1 MIFNNKYEYVSNISS
16 GEFGKVVKINYNNKF
31 YALKIGEKKNI
42 KYESEIYKK
51 LRGSNNISNIYD
63 LFEMDNAYC
72 LLMDYYH
79 MNLTQYKT
87 QFYDS
92 INYKN
97 NLLNN
102 IIDLCNIIKFI
113 HSNDIIHRDL
123 KPTNICLNT
132 NYKLYLIDFGISKI
146 YINKNKHIEEK
157 NIKAIIGSINFSSLN
172 IINLLEPSR
181 RDDMESILYIFLYM
195 ILNNNYYIAYNNLD
209 NYKKKDIN
217 IIIKIINLQYEYSKF
232 NFSMFEKLF
241 YYIRRLKFNQG
252 PNYDY
257 IITLLNKLFLT

>member
-1 MIFNNKYEYVSNISS
+1 MIFNNKYEYISNISS
-16 GEFGKVVKINYNNKF
+16 GEFGKVIKINYNNKY

-63 LFEMDNAYC
+63 LFEIENAFC
-72 LLMDYYH
+72 LMLDYYE

-123 KPTNICLNT
+123 KPTNICLNN
-132 NYKLYLIDFGISKI
+132 NYKLYLIDFGIAKI
-146 YINKNKHIEEK
+146 YMDKNKHIEEK
-157 NIKAIIGSINFSSLN
+157 NIKAIIGSIIFSSLN
-172 IINLLEPSR
+172 IIKLIEPSR
-181 RDDMESILYIFLYM
+181 RDDMESIIYIFLYM

-209 NYKKKDIN
+209 NYKKKDISVL
-217 IIIKIINLQYEYSKF
+217 IKILKLQYKNIEL
-232 NFSMFEKLF
+232 NFSIFEKIF
-241 YYIRRLKFNQG
+241 NYIRKIKFNQE

-257 IITLLNKLFLT
+257 ITILLNKVFLC

>member
-1 MIFNNKYEYVSNISS
+1 MLLNNKYEYISTISS
-16 GEFGKVVKINYNNKF
+16 GEFGKVYKINYNNKF
-31 YALKIGEKKNI
+31 YALKIGEKNNI

-51 LRGSNNISNIYD
+51 LKDLNNISKIYD
-63 LFEMDNAYC
+63 LFEIENAFC
-72 LLMDYYH
+72 ILLDYYH
-79 MNLTQYKT
+79 MNLTQYKI

-102 IIDLCNIIKFI
+102 VIDLCNIIKFI
-113 HSNDIIHRDL
+113 HINGIIHRDL
-123 KPTNICLNT
+123 KPTNICLNS

-146 YINKNKHIEEK
+146 YMDKNKHIEEK
-157 NIKAIIGSINFSSLN
+157 TIKAIIGSLNFSSLN
-172 IINLLEPSR
+172 IINLIEPSR

-217 IIIKIINLQYEYSKF
+217 IIIKVLKLQYESSIF
-232 NFSMFEKLF
+232 DFSVFERLF

-257 IITLLNKLFLT
+257 IVSLFNKLFLT